1 MGRPTILVV
10 DDERDLADLYA
21 MWAGEEYRTMTA
33 YGGEEALEK
42 IDETVGVGLLDRR
55 MPDLTGD
62 EVLERIRETGYE
74 VRVVMITAV
83 DPGLDII
90 EMEFD
95 KYLTKPISRPK
106 LQRVIENMR
115 VQMRKDGALQKHDQ
129 VSNKMEALEEEL
141 EPETLEQSDGYSE
154 LQKTL
159 QNLGDT
165 LTEDFDEDGLDPDAV
180 EGDEGDEGDEEAEET
195 EATTGD
201 AEDLT
206 GDFEFSAGN

>member
-1 MGRPTILVV
+1 MARPTILVV

-33 YGGEEALEK
+33 YGGEDALEK
-42 IDETVGVGLLDRR
+42 IDESVDVVLLDRR

-62 EVLERIRETGYE
+62 EVLERVRAEGYE
-74 VRVVMITAV
+74 AKVVMITAV
-83 DPGLDII
+83 DPGLDIV

-129 VSNKMEALEEEL
+129 VSNKMEVLEEEL
-141 EPETLEQSDGYSE
+141 EPEALEKSEGYSE
-154 LQKTL
+154 LQEKL
-159 QNLGDT
+159 KDLGDT
-165 LTEDFDEDGLDPDAV
+165 LADDSDEDGV
-180 EGDEGDEGDEEAEET
+180 SSDEGESEDGDEEADLSEDGDDF
-195 EATTGD
+195 TG
-201 AEDLT
+201 E
-206 GDFEFSAGN
+206 FEFSAGN

>member
-33 YGGEEALEK
+33 YGGEDALEK
-42 IDETVGVGLLDRR
+42 IDESVDVVLLDRR

-62 EVLERIRETGYE
+62 EVLERIRETDHE

-115 VQMRKDGALQKHDQ
+115 VQMRKDGVLQKHDQ
-129 VSNKMEALEEEL
+129 VSNKMEALEDEL
-141 EPETLEQSDGYSE
+141 EPEALEQSEGYSE
-154 LQKTL
+154 LQETL
-159 QNLGDT
+159 QELGDT
-165 LTEDFDEDGLDPDAV
+165 LTEDFDEDGLDADDA
-180 EGDEGDEGDEEAEET
+180 ESTESGDT
-195 EATTGD
+195 EPSDT
-201 AEDLT
+201 EDLT

>member
-1 MGRPTILVV
+1 MARPTILVV

-33 YGGEEALEK
+33 YGGEDALEK
-42 IDETVGVGLLDRR
+42 IDETVDVVLLDRR

-62 EVLERIRETGYE
+62 EVLERIRAEGYQAK
-74 VRVVMITAV
+74 VVMITAV
-83 DPGLDII
+83 DPGLDIV

-115 VQMRKDGALQKHDQ
+115 VRMRKDGTLQKHEQ

-141 EPETLEQSDGYSE
+141 EPETLEKSDGYSE
-154 LQKTL
+154 LQEKL
-159 QNLGDT
+159 HQLGDT
-165 LTEDFDEDGLDPDAV
+165 LTEDLGEDGYDPD
-180 EGDEGDEGDEEAEET
+180 ETEEDEAELADDT
-195 EATTGD
+195 
-201 AEDLT
+201 EDL
-206 GDFEFSAGN
+206 GSEFEFSAGN

>member
-21 MWAGEEYRTMTA
+21 MWAGEKYRTMTA
-33 YGGEEALEK
+33 YGGEDALEK
-42 IDETVGVGLLDRR
+42 IDESVDVVLLDRR

-62 EVLERIRETGYE
+62 EVLERIRETDHE

-115 VQMRKDGALQKHDQ
+115 VQMRKDGVLQKHDQ
-129 VSNKMEALEEEL
+129 VSNKMEALEDEL
-141 EPETLEQSDGYSE
+141 EPEALEQSEGYSE
-154 LQKTL
+154 LQETL
-159 QNLGDT
+159 QELGDT
-165 LTEDFDEDGLDPDAV
+165 LTEDFDEDGFDADGA
-180 EGDEGDEGDEEAEET
+180 ESGESGESDESGDT
-195 EATTGD
+195 EPSDT
-201 AEDLT
+201 EDLT

>member
-33 YGGEEALEK
+33 YGGEDALEK
-42 IDETVGVGLLDRR
+42 IDETVDVVLLDRR

-62 EVLERIRETGYE
+62 EVLERIRETDHE

-115 VQMRKDGALQKHDQ
+115 VQLRKDGVLQKHDQ

-141 EPETLEQSDGYSE
+141 EPETLEQSEGYSE
-154 LQKTL
+154 LQETL
-159 QNLGDT
+159 QDLGDT
-165 LTEDFDEDGLDPDAV
+165 LTEDFDEEGFDPDAV
-180 EGDEGDEGDEEAEET
+180 DGEDDDGGEAE
-195 EATTGD
+195 AATGD
-201 AEDLT
+201 SEDLT

>member
-33 YGGEEALEK
+33 YGGEDALEK
-42 IDETVGVGLLDRR
+42 IDETVDVVLLDRR

-62 EVLERIRETGYE
+62 EVLDRIREAGYE

-115 VQMRKDGALQKHDQ
+115 VQMRKDGVLQKHDQ

-141 EPETLEQSDGYSE
+141 EPETLEQSEGYSE
-154 LQKTL
+154 LQEKL
-159 QNLGDT
+159 QDLGDT
-165 LTEDFDEDGLDPDAV
+165 LTEDFDEDGFDADAV
-180 EGDEGDEGDEEAEET
+180 ESDGDGESEAANGD
-195 EATTGD
+195 
-201 AEDLT
+201 DLT

>member
-33 YGGEEALEK
+33 YGGEDALEK
-42 IDETVGVGLLDRR
+42 IDETVDVVLLDRR

-62 EVLERIRETGYE
+62 EVLERIRDEGYE

-115 VQMRKDGALQKHDQ
+115 VQMRKDGTLQKHDQ

-141 EPETLEQSDGYSE
+141 EPETLEQSEGYSE
-154 LQKTL
+154 LQEKL
-159 QNLGDT
+159 QDLGDT
-165 LTEDFDEDGLDPDAV
+165 LTEDFDEDGLSEDV
-180 EGDEGDEGDEEAEET
+180 EADEEDDDAEV
-195 EATTGD
+195 AGD
-201 AEDLT
+201 AEDL
-206 GDFEFSAGN
+206 GSEFEFSAGN

>member
-33 YGGEEALEK
+33 YGGEDALEK
-42 IDETVGVGLLDRR
+42 IDETVNVVLLDRR

-62 EVLERIRETGYE
+62 EVLQRIREEGYE

-90 EMEFD
+90 ELDFD

-106 LQRVIENMR
+106 LQRVIEDMR
-115 VQMRKDGALQKHDQ
+115 IQMRKDGVLRKHDR

-141 EPETLEQSDGYSE
+141 EPETLEKSDGYSD
-154 LQKTL
+154 LQEQLKD
-159 QNLGDT
+159 LGDT
-165 LTEDFDEDGLDPDAV
+165 LTEDLNGEGLDTD
-180 EGDEGDEGDEEAEET
+180 DEEDSEAEL
-195 EATTGD
+195 ADD
-201 AEDLT
+201 ADDL
-206 GDFEFSAGN
+206 GSEFEFSAGN

>member
-33 YGGEEALEK
+33 YGGEDALEK
-42 IDETVGVGLLDRR
+42 IDESVDVVLLDRR

-62 EVLERIRETGYE
+62 EVLERIRETDHE

-115 VQMRKDGALQKHDQ
+115 VQMRKDGVLQKHDQ
-129 VSNKMEALEEEL
+129 VSNKMEALEDEL
-141 EPETLEQSDGYSE
+141 EPEALEQSEGYSE
-154 LQKTL
+154 LQETL
-159 QNLGDT
+159 QELGDT
-165 LTEDFDEDGLDPDAV
+165 LTEDFDEDGLDADDA
-180 EGDEGDEGDEEAEET
+180 ESAESGDT
-195 EATTGD
+195 EPSDT
-201 AEDLT
+201 EDLT

>member
-21 MWAGEEYRTMTA
+21 MWAGEKYRTMTA
-33 YGGEEALEK
+33 YGGEDALEK
-42 IDETVGVGLLDRR
+42 IDESVDVVLLDRR

-62 EVLERIRETGYE
+62 EVLERIRETDHE

-115 VQMRKDGALQKHDQ
+115 VQMRKDGVLQKHDQ

-141 EPETLEQSDGYSE
+141 EPETLEQSEGYSE
-154 LQKTL
+154 LQETL
-159 QNLGDT
+159 QELGDT
-165 LTEDFDEDGLDPDAV
+165 LTEDFDEDGLDADAV
-180 EGDEGDEGDEEAEET
+180 ESDEGDDGGEAE
-195 EATTGD
+195 AAKGD

>member
-1 MGRPTILVV
+1 MARPTILVV

-33 YGGEEALEK
+33 YGGEDALEK
-42 IDETVGVGLLDRR
+42 IDETVDVVLLDRR

-62 EVLERIRETGYE
+62 EVLDRIREEGYE
-74 VRVVMITAV
+74 AKVVMITAV
-83 DPGLDII
+83 DPGLDIV

-115 VQMRKDGALQKHDQ
+115 VQMRKDGTLQKHEQ

-141 EPETLEQSDGYSE
+141 EPETLEKSEGYSD
-154 LQKTL
+154 LQEKL
-159 QNLGDT
+159 QDLGDT
-165 LTEDFDEDGLDPDAV
+165 LTEDLDESGYDPD
-180 EGDEGDEGDEEAEET
+180 ETDGEDET
-195 EATTGD
+195 EV
-201 AEDLT
+201 AEDTDDL
-206 GDFEFSAGN
+206 GSEFEFPAGN